1 MLSGQKIPEGDCYKQ
16 QQTCNPLFSS
26 LKAPFVKQSHTES
39 YEHKVCM
46 VQSTATQMQ
55 TIKVLG
61 GFYPLTHIE
70 LSVFTRDQ
78 GRREITE
85 FQSSSIQEF
94 MVTERK
100 TNGWDTRLLPQ
111 TSTQPQHGQESSPR
125 GTRPAQGSPVRAAGH
140 GGGGGRPSPA
150 SPSAL
155 TGPERRREPP
165 EPPPP
170 TRWAPRTLLRGK
182 GGRGAERSG
191 AAGTARGLRRG
202 SGRTPVRGGASG
214 RARAHPPCVCRWCS
228 PRPPRRSR
236 PSRSSALTWSRLH
249 LARTRPCPSPEEKAP
264 PPLPQPG
271 RATAGRRLATA
282 EAPAPLQPRQSERR
296 GASERHEKWPMVRE
310 HLGKLTGEMGVRRLT
325 DGTLSQWKGRDEV
338 IVGGAEG
345 AGACWAERGG
355 ASL

>member
-1 MLSGQKIPEGDCYKQ
+1 MLSGQKIPKGDCYKQ

-94 MVTERK
+94 TVTERK

-111 TSTQPQHGQESSPR
+111 TSTQPHHGQASSPR

-150 SPSAL
+150 SPCQRWPAPNAGESPQNRPHRPAERPGPFWGGRAGGAQSAPGQRGQRGGSGGGAAVPRCGEAPRG
-155 TGPERRREPP
+155 GPAPTLPVSAAGAPRGRPAGPGRAGAPRSPGHGSISLEPARARPRRR
-165 EPPPP
+165 
-170 TRWAPRTLLRGK
+170 
-182 GGRGAERSG
+182 
-191 AAGTARGLRRG
+191 RR
-202 SGRTPVRGGASG
+202 
-214 RARAHPPCVCRWCS
+214 
-228 PRPPRRSR
+228 RPRSR
-236 PSRSSALTWSRLH
+236 
-249 LARTRPCPSPEEKAP
+249 SPAAP
-264 PPLPQPG
+264 PPAGASQP
-271 RATAGRRLATA
+271 RKRPPPSSPANQSA
-282 EAPAPLQPRQSERR
+282 EAPVSGMRSDQWS
-296 GASERHEKWPMVRE
+296 ASTW
-310 HLGKLTGEMGVRRLT
+310 G
-325 DGTLSQWKGRDEV
+325 S
-338 IVGGAEG
+338 
-345 AGACWAERGG
+345 
-355 ASL
+355 